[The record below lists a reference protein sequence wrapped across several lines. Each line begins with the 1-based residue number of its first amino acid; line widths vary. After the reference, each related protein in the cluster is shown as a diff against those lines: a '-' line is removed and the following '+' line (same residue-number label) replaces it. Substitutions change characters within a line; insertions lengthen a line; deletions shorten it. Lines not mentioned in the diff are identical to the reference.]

1 MDTESVNSYN
11 SGAIIPFT
19 PKPKPTY
26 SVYSIH
32 DMYNKY
38 VERKHK
44 DHDIYRTI
52 LYDIFKRIEERFN
65 KGLYNLIYT
74 VPIVVYGNTKYKIC
88 TCINYIMLKV
98 SKAGYI
104 ILPYQNNCLYI
115 DWSIIKS
122 MKKEKRKKVTFD
134 KRAKILN

>member
-1 MDTESVNSYN
+1 MDTESVKSYT
-11 SGAIIPFT
+11 STEIVPY
-19 PKPKPTY
+19 KPKPTY

-74 VPIVVYGNTKYKIC
+74 VPVVVYGNTKYKIS

-104 ILPYQNNCLYI
+104 ILPYENNCLYI
-115 DWSIIKS
+115 DWSIVKS
-122 MKKEKRKKVTFD
+122 MKKTKKVRFD

>member
-1 MDTESVNSYN
+1 MDTESLQSFNSN
-11 SGAIIPFT
+11 STGAIVSLKT
-19 PKPKPTY
+19 KPTY

-52 LYDIFKRIEERFN
+52 LYDVFKRIEDRFN
-65 KGLYNLIYT
+65 KGFYNLIYT

-88 TCINYIMLKV
+88 TCIHYIMQKV

-104 ILPYQNNCLYI
+104 ILPYQNNNIYI
-115 DWSIIKS
+115 DWSIIKT
-122 MKKEKRKKVTFD
+122 MKTPKKKVTFN